1 MKGELK
7 TLMNFPF
14 FRMHVVVFRITIRK
28 REKKNRIQEK
38 FNLFQKMTENI
49 TLKIGINESI

>member
-1 MKGELK
+1 
-7 TLMNFPF
+7 MNFPF